1 MPLPASHWRVGC
13 ACHARCFS
21 ARSNLTRLLRKI
33 PDTKSRLLAK
43 SLDPQDLSE
52 GSLSVV
58 ARCQVHQQRVRL
70 AAECLTHTEVALV
83 DGPNCV
89 IVFTERLLL
98 TKEQSS
104 MLQGRWA
111 ATAAE
116 TTSGM
121 AATSGELQPY
131 RNRKRISTIRPR
143 AAAQHAR
150 PNGRRCKLKI
160 AMLALSQIQVA
171 FGTPGIHRRNR
182 SKQPLVQRGA
192 RGVSGQ
198 AHPGRARKK

>member
-143 AAAQHAR
+143 AAARQLVERA
-150 PNGRRCKLKI
+150 
-160 AMLALSQIQVA
+160 
-171 FGTPGIHRRNR
+171 TPHW
-182 SKQPLVQRGA
+182 S
-192 RGVSGQ
+192 RGV
-198 AHPGRARKK
+198 HPRKAWITLRDSFPTSSHTLVRETT